1 MHSRQEEEPKEMW
14 LGIGGRLP
22 LGRWGTWRPLKSH
35 GRIWNRRMIQS
46 DCCLS
51 SIILASVLR
60 LKEEPGRSR
69 KGRTVK
75 ETSVKN
81 SGRR

>member
-1 MHSRQEEEPKEMW
+1 
-14 LGIGGRLP
+14 
-22 LGRWGTWRPLKSH
+22 
-35 GRIWNRRMIQS
+35 MIQS

-51 SIILASVLR
+51 RIILASVLR

-69 KGRTVK
+69 KGGAVK